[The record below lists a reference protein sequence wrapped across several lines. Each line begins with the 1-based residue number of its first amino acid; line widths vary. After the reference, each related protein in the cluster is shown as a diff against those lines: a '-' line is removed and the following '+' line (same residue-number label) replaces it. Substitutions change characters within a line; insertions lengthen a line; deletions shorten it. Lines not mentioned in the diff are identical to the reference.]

1 MSKVDEWANTEAIRI
16 SIKNLHFDACF
27 KEMQLLAEQAST
39 KLGGRFK
46 PDLMQ
51 CLIAAKIAQKDPKY
65 SLSLVPPG

>member
-1 MSKVDEWANTEAIRI
+1 MFFKFMQSLADEAA
-16 SIKNLHFDACF
+16 K
-27 KEMQLLAEQAST
+27 

-51 CLIAAKIAQKDPKY
+51 CLIAAKIASKDPKY